1 MISQVGRGSS
11 RLDDGARM
19 YDMDETD
26 QTTVEDNELTEDIDV
41 ESTDTDSQ
49 SEPVE
54 AVAETEDTGIT
65 PLILDVVNP
74 ATYEEA
80 LEQAAD
86 AIADGE
92 CIVLPTDT
100 VYGIGADA
108 LNSLAVQRLLN
119 AKERGRDM
127 PPPVLVSDSVALPA
141 LCQHIPVA
149 AEALAEKYWPGGLTL
164 ILRAQES
171 LGMDLG
177 ETNGTLAV
185 RVPDQ
190 DQTREL
196 LRMTGPMAV
205 SSANKS
211 GHPAALT
218 AQEAA
223 NQLGVTVAVYLDAGP
238 SRVGEASTIIDFV
251 STTDGKVV
259 RQGALSLEAIH
270 EVAPDVV
277 GMEESEDEAAEEDVR
292 KAETTPSDE
301 PSPEGPTESPTS
313 TTDDVV
319 PAEETEQIAQG
330 ATAADTDAPVTPT
343 DEN

>member
-1 MISQVGRGSS
+1 
-11 RLDDGARM
+11 
-19 YDMDETD
+19 MDESDQMMVDADELTGLVAEEHRTEEKPTVTD
-26 QTTVEDNELTEDIDV
+26 VEPAGDAAVED
-41 ESTDTDSQ
+41 S
-49 SEPVE
+49 
-54 AVAETEDTGIT
+54 GIS
-65 PLILDVVNP
+65 PFILDVADP
-74 ATYEEA
+74 DACEEA
-80 LEQAAD
+80 LVQAAD

-108 LNSLAVQRLLN
+108 LNPLAVQRLLN

-141 LCQHIPVA
+141 LCQHIPA
-149 AEALAEKYWPGGLTL
+149 GAKALAEKYWPGGLTL

-223 NQLGVTVAVYLDAGP
+223 DQLGVEVAVYLDAGP
-238 SRVGEASTIIDFV
+238 SRVGESSTIIDFV
-251 STTDGKVV
+251 STAVGKVV

-270 EVAPDVV
+270 EVASDVI
-277 GMEESEDEAAEEDVR
+277 GMESSVADQKSSEDHDPDAAL
-292 KAETTPSDE
+292 P
-301 PSPEGPTESPTS
+301 
-313 TTDDVV
+313 
-319 PAEETEQIAQG
+319 ETELTQPEIEG
-330 ATAADTDAPVTPT
+330 
-343 DEN
+343 

>member
-1 MISQVGRGSS
+1 M
-11 RLDDGARM
+11 
-19 YDMDETD
+19 
-26 QTTVEDNELTEDIDV
+26 
-41 ESTDTDSQ
+41 
-49 SEPVE
+49 
-54 AVAETEDTGIT
+54 
-65 PLILDVVNP
+65 
-74 ATYEEA
+74 
-80 LEQAAD
+80 
-86 AIADGE
+86 
-92 CIVLPTDT
+92 LPTDT

-108 LNSLAVQRLLN
+108 LNALAVQRLLN

-141 LCQHIPVA
+141 LCQHIPA
-149 AEALAEKYWPGGLTL
+149 GAKALAEKYWPGGLTL
-164 ILRAQES
+164 VLRAQES

-196 LRMTGPMAV
+196 LRMTGPLAV

-223 NQLGVTVAVYLDAGP
+223 DQLGVEVAVYLDAGP
-238 SRVGEASTIIDFV
+238 SRVGESSTIIDFV

-270 EVAPDVV
+270 EVAPDVI
-277 GMEESEDEAAEEDVR
+277 GIEPPTNDQDSSENHGSDV
-292 KAETTPSDE
+292 A
-301 PSPEGPTESPTS
+301 PTEATS
-313 TTDDVV
+313 TQS
-319 PAEETEQIAQG
+319 EIEG
-330 ATAADTDAPVTPT
+330 
-343 DEN
+343 

>member
-1 MISQVGRGSS
+1 
-11 RLDDGARM
+11 
-19 YDMDETD
+19 MDESDQMMVDADELTGLVAEEHRTEEKPTVTD
-26 QTTVEDNELTEDIDV
+26 VEPAGDAAVED
-41 ESTDTDSQ
+41 S
-49 SEPVE
+49 
-54 AVAETEDTGIT
+54 GIS
-65 PLILDVVNP
+65 PFILDVADP
-74 ATYEEA
+74 DACEEA
-80 LEQAAD
+80 LVQAAD

-108 LNSLAVQRLLN
+108 LNPLAVQRLLN

-141 LCQHIPVA
+141 LCQHIPA
-149 AEALAEKYWPGGLTL
+149 GAKALAEKYWPGGLTL
-164 ILRAQES
+164 ILSAQES

-223 NQLGVTVAVYLDAGP
+223 DQLGVEVAVYLDAGP
-238 SRVGEASTIIDFV
+238 SRVGESSTIIDFV
-251 STTDGKVV
+251 STADGKVV

-270 EVAPDVV
+270 EVASDVI
-277 GMEESEDEAAEEDVR
+277 GMESSVADQKSSEDHDPDAAL
-292 KAETTPSDE
+292 P
-301 PSPEGPTESPTS
+301 
-313 TTDDVV
+313 
-319 PAEETEQIAQG
+319 ETELTQPEIEG
-330 ATAADTDAPVTPT
+330 
-343 DEN
+343 

>member
-1 MISQVGRGSS
+1 
-11 RLDDGARM
+11 
-19 YDMDETD
+19 MDESDQMMVDADELTGLVAEEHRTEEKPTVTD
-26 QTTVEDNELTEDIDV
+26 VEPAGDAAVED
-41 ESTDTDSQ
+41 S
-49 SEPVE
+49 
-54 AVAETEDTGIT
+54 GIS
-65 PLILDVVNP
+65 PSILDVADP
-74 ATYEEA
+74 DACEEA
-80 LEQAAD
+80 LVQAAD

-108 LNSLAVQRLLN
+108 LNPLAVQRLLN

-141 LCQHIPVA
+141 LCQHIPA
-149 AEALAEKYWPGGLTL
+149 GAKALAEKYWPGGLTL

-223 NQLGVTVAVYLDAGP
+223 DQLGVEVAVYLDAGP
-238 SRVGEASTIIDFV
+238 SRVGESSTIIDFV
-251 STTDGKVV
+251 STADGKVV

-270 EVAPDVV
+270 EVASDVI
-277 GMEESEDEAAEEDVR
+277 GMESSVADQKSSEDHDPDAAL
-292 KAETTPSDE
+292 P
-301 PSPEGPTESPTS
+301 
-313 TTDDVV
+313 
-319 PAEETEQIAQG
+319 ETELTQPEIEG
-330 ATAADTDAPVTPT
+330 
-343 DEN
+343 

>member
-1 MISQVGRGSS
+1 
-11 RLDDGARM
+11 
-19 YDMDETD
+19 MDESDQMMVDADELTGLVAEEHRTEEKPTVTD
-26 QTTVEDNELTEDIDV
+26 VEPAGDAAVEDSGI
-41 ESTDTDSQ
+41 S
-49 SEPVE
+49 PV
-54 AVAETEDTGIT
+54 
-65 PLILDVVNP
+65 ILDVADP
-74 ATYEEA
+74 DACEEA
-80 LEQAAD
+80 LVQAAD

-108 LNSLAVQRLLN
+108 LNPLAVQRLLN

-141 LCQHIPVA
+141 LCQHIPA
-149 AEALAEKYWPGGLTL
+149 GAKALAEKYWPGGLTL

-223 NQLGVTVAVYLDAGP
+223 DQLGVEVAVYLDAGP
-238 SRVGEASTIIDFV
+238 SRVGESSTIIDFV
-251 STTDGKVV
+251 STADGKVV

-270 EVAPDVV
+270 EVASDVI
-277 GMEESEDEAAEEDVR
+277 GMESSVADQKSSEDHDPDAAL
-292 KAETTPSDE
+292 P
-301 PSPEGPTESPTS
+301 
-313 TTDDVV
+313 
-319 PAEETEQIAQG
+319 ETELTQPEIEG
-330 ATAADTDAPVTPT
+330 
-343 DEN
+343 

>member
-1 MISQVGRGSS
+1 
-11 RLDDGARM
+11 
-19 YDMDETD
+19 MDETD
-26 QTTVEDNELTEDIDV
+26 QTMVNTDELAG
-41 ESTDTDSQ
+41 
-49 SEPVE
+49 P
-54 AVAETEDTGIT
+54 VAEEKSTVSGIEPRGDAAAEDSGIS
-65 PLILDVVNP
+65 PFILDVANP
-74 ATYEEA
+74 DSCEDA

-86 AIADGE
+86 AIADGV

-108 LNSLAVQRLLN
+108 LNALAVQRLLN

-141 LCQHIPVA
+141 LCQHIPA
-149 AEALAEKYWPGGLTL
+149 GAKALAEKYWPGGLTL
-164 ILRAQES
+164 VLRAQES

-196 LRMTGPMAV
+196 LRMTGPLAV

-223 NQLGVTVAVYLDAGP
+223 DQLGVEVAVYLDAGP
-238 SRVGEASTIIDFV
+238 SRWGSLRRLLILFRRRTEKWCVRAPYHWRLSTRLPLTLLGWNRRL
-251 STTDGKVV
+251 STKIRPKIMVLMLP
-259 RQGALSLEAIH
+259 RPRPHRRSQRS
-270 EVAPDVV
+270 
-277 GMEESEDEAAEEDVR
+277 R
-292 KAETTPSDE
+292 
-301 PSPEGPTESPTS
+301 
-313 TTDDVV
+313 
-319 PAEETEQIAQG
+319 
-330 ATAADTDAPVTPT
+330 ADTRHA
-343 DEN
+343 

>member
-1 MISQVGRGSS
+1 M
-11 RLDDGARM
+11 
-19 YDMDETD
+19 
-26 QTTVEDNELTEDIDV
+26 
-41 ESTDTDSQ
+41 
-49 SEPVE
+49 
-54 AVAETEDTGIT
+54 
-65 PLILDVVNP
+65 
-74 ATYEEA
+74 
-80 LEQAAD
+80 
-86 AIADGE
+86 
-92 CIVLPTDT
+92 PTDT

-108 LNSLAVQRLLN
+108 LDSLAVQRLLN

-277 GMEESEDEAAEEDVR
+277 GMEGPEDEAAEEDVR
-292 KAETTPSDE
+292 KAETIPSDE
-301 PSPEGPTESPTS
+301 PSPEGAAESPTS

-319 PAEETEQIAQG
+319 PAEETEQIAQS
-330 ATAADTDAPVTPT
+330 ATAADTGAPVTPT

>member
-1 MISQVGRGSS
+1 
-11 RLDDGARM
+11 
-19 YDMDETD
+19 MDETD
-26 QTTVEDNELTEDIDV
+26 QTMVNIDELAG
-41 ESTDTDSQ
+41 
-49 SEPVE
+49 P
-54 AVAETEDTGIT
+54 VAEEKSTVSGIDPRGDAAAEDSGIS
-65 PLILDVVNP
+65 PFILDVANP
-74 ATYEEA
+74 DSCEDA

-108 LNSLAVQRLLN
+108 LNALAVQRLLN

-141 LCQHIPVA
+141 LCQHIPA
-149 AEALAEKYWPGGLTL
+149 GAKALTL
-164 ILRAQES
+164 VLRAQES

-196 LRMTGPMAV
+196 LRMTGPLAV

-223 NQLGVTVAVYLDAGP
+223 DQLGVEVAVYLDAGP
-238 SRVGEASTIIDFV
+238 SRVGESSTIIDFV

-270 EVAPDVV
+270 EVAPDVI
-277 GMEESEDEAAEEDVR
+277 GMEPPAIDQDSSENHGSDV
-292 KAETTPSDE
+292 A
-301 PSPEGPTESPTS
+301 PTEATS
-313 TTDDVV
+313 TQS
-319 PAEETEQIAQG
+319 EIEG
-330 ATAADTDAPVTPT
+330 
-343 DEN
+343 

>member
-1 MISQVGRGSS
+1 
-11 RLDDGARM
+11 
-19 YDMDETD
+19 MDESDQMMVDADELTGLVAEEHRTEEKPTVTD
-26 QTTVEDNELTEDIDV
+26 VEPAGDAAVEDSRI
-41 ESTDTDSQ
+41 S
-49 SEPVE
+49 PF
-54 AVAETEDTGIT
+54 
-65 PLILDVVNP
+65 ILDVADP
-74 ATYEEA
+74 DACEEA
-80 LEQAAD
+80 LVQAAD

-108 LNSLAVQRLLN
+108 LNPLAVQRLLN

-141 LCQHIPVA
+141 LCQHIPA
-149 AEALAEKYWPGGLTL
+149 GAKALAEKYWPGGLTL

-223 NQLGVTVAVYLDAGP
+223 DQLGVEVAVYLDAGP
-238 SRVGEASTIIDFV
+238 SRVGESSTIIDFV
-251 STTDGKVV
+251 STADGKVV

-270 EVAPDVV
+270 EVASDVI
-277 GMEESEDEAAEEDVR
+277 GMESSVADQKSSEDHDPDAAL
-292 KAETTPSDE
+292 P
-301 PSPEGPTESPTS
+301 
-313 TTDDVV
+313 
-319 PAEETEQIAQG
+319 ETELTQPEIEG
-330 ATAADTDAPVTPT
+330 
-343 DEN
+343 

>member
-1 MISQVGRGSS
+1 
-11 RLDDGARM
+11 
-19 YDMDETD
+19 MDESDQMMVDADELTGLVAEEHRTEEKPTVTD
-26 QTTVEDNELTEDIDV
+26 VEPAGDAAVED
-41 ESTDTDSQ
+41 S
-49 SEPVE
+49 
-54 AVAETEDTGIT
+54 GIS
-65 PLILDVVNP
+65 PFILDVADP
-74 ATYEEA
+74 DACEEA
-80 LEQAAD
+80 LVQAAD

-108 LNSLAVQRLLN
+108 LNPLAVQRLLN

-127 PPPVLVSDSVALPA
+127 PPPVLVSDSVALTA
-141 LCQHIPVA
+141 LCQHIPA
-149 AEALAEKYWPGGLTL
+149 GAKALAEKYWPGGLTL

-223 NQLGVTVAVYLDAGP
+223 DQLGVEVAVYLDAGP
-238 SRVGEASTIIDFV
+238 SRVGESSTIIDFV
-251 STTDGKVV
+251 STADGKVV

-270 EVAPDVV
+270 EVASDVI
-277 GMEESEDEAAEEDVR
+277 GMESSVADQKSSEDHDPDAAL
-292 KAETTPSDE
+292 P
-301 PSPEGPTESPTS
+301 
-313 TTDDVV
+313 
-319 PAEETEQIAQG
+319 ETELTQPEIEG
-330 ATAADTDAPVTPT
+330 
-343 DEN
+343 

>member
-1 MISQVGRGSS
+1 
-11 RLDDGARM
+11 
-19 YDMDETD
+19 MDESDQMMVDADELTGLVAEEHRTEEKPTVTD
-26 QTTVEDNELTEDIDV
+26 VEPAGDAAVED
-41 ESTDTDSQ
+41 S
-49 SEPVE
+49 
-54 AVAETEDTGIT
+54 GIS
-65 PLILDVVNP
+65 PFILDVADP
-74 ATYEEA
+74 DACEEA
-80 LEQAAD
+80 LVQAAD

-108 LNSLAVQRLLN
+108 LNPLAVQRLLN

-141 LCQHIPVA
+141 LCQHIPA
-149 AEALAEKYWPGGLTL
+149 GAKALAEKYWPGGLTL

-223 NQLGVTVAVYLDAGP
+223 DQLGVEVAVYLDAGP
-238 SRVGEASTIIDFV
+238 SRVGESSTIIDFV
-251 STTDGKVV
+251 STADGKVV

-270 EVAPDVV
+270 EVASDVI
-277 GMEESEDEAAEEDVR
+277 GMESSVADQKSSEDHDPDAAL
-292 KAETTPSDE
+292 P
-301 PSPEGPTESPTS
+301 
-313 TTDDVV
+313 
-319 PAEETEQIAQG
+319 ETELTQPEIEG
-330 ATAADTDAPVTPT
+330 
-343 DEN
+343 

>member
-1 MISQVGRGSS
+1 
-11 RLDDGARM
+11 
-19 YDMDETD
+19 MDESDQMMVDADELTGLVAEEHRTEEEPTVTD
-26 QTTVEDNELTEDIDV
+26 VEPAGDAAVED
-41 ESTDTDSQ
+41 S
-49 SEPVE
+49 
-54 AVAETEDTGIT
+54 GIS
-65 PLILDVVNP
+65 PFILDVADP
-74 ATYEEA
+74 DACEEA
-80 LEQAAD
+80 LVQAAD

-108 LNSLAVQRLLN
+108 LNPLAVQRLLN

-141 LCQHIPVA
+141 LCQHIPA
-149 AEALAEKYWPGGLTL
+149 GAKALAEKYWPGGLTL

-223 NQLGVTVAVYLDAGP
+223 DQLGVEVAVYLDAGP
-238 SRVGEASTIIDFV
+238 SRVGESSTIIDFV
-251 STTDGKVV
+251 STADGKVV

-270 EVAPDVV
+270 EVASDVI
-277 GMEESEDEAAEEDVR
+277 GMESSVADQKSSEDHDPDAAL
-292 KAETTPSDE
+292 P
-301 PSPEGPTESPTS
+301 
-313 TTDDVV
+313 
-319 PAEETEQIAQG
+319 ETELTQPEIEG
-330 ATAADTDAPVTPT
+330 
-343 DEN
+343 

>member
-1 MISQVGRGSS
+1 
-11 RLDDGARM
+11 
-19 YDMDETD
+19 MDESDQMMVNADELTGLVAEEHRTEEKPTVTD
-26 QTTVEDNELTEDIDV
+26 VEPAGDAAVED
-41 ESTDTDSQ
+41 S
-49 SEPVE
+49 
-54 AVAETEDTGIT
+54 GIS
-65 PLILDVVNP
+65 PFILDVADP
-74 ATYEEA
+74 DACEEA
-80 LEQAAD
+80 LVQAAD

-108 LNSLAVQRLLN
+108 LNPLAVQRLLN

-141 LCQHIPVA
+141 LCQHIPA
-149 AEALAEKYWPGGLTL
+149 GAKALAEKYWPGGLTL

-223 NQLGVTVAVYLDAGP
+223 DQLGVEVAVYLDAGP
-238 SRVGEASTIIDFV
+238 SRIGESSTIIDFV
-251 STTDGKVV
+251 STADGKVV

-270 EVAPDVV
+270 EVASDVI
-277 GMEESEDEAAEEDVR
+277 GMESSVADQKSSEDHDPDAAL
-292 KAETTPSDE
+292 P
-301 PSPEGPTESPTS
+301 
-313 TTDDVV
+313 
-319 PAEETEQIAQG
+319 ETELTQPEIEG
-330 ATAADTDAPVTPT
+330 
-343 DEN
+343 